1 MLKNKNQLWA
11 GGKVYYAVLTGCLLL
26 IIGVSAAIYNVSLN
40 KIKPAETDNSSGY
53 SYSYQSTTSRSQEQ
67 ANMAATGIPKTSE
80 STSAAVNTKKLPYK
94 GEFTPPVSGKV
105 IGEFSN
111 GEMVKN
117 ETMGDWRVHDGVD
130 FAANDG
136 ESVVAVQDG
145 EVESIDSD
153 EMWGICVKV
162 LCPGGM
168 TVKYCGL
175 QENPSVK
182 RGDKVTQGSVIGKA
196 GAIPIEST
204 MPSHI
209 HIETVID
216 EKNVNPLEAM
226 NLL

>member
-1 MLKNKNQLWA
+1 MLKSKNQLWA

-40 KIKPAETDNSSGY
+40 KIKPAETGNSSEY
-53 SYSYQSTTSRSQEQ
+53 SYSLPSTTSRSQEQ

-80 STSAAVNTKKLPYK
+80 STSAAISSKKLPYK
-94 GEFTPPVSGKV
+94 GEFTPPISGKV
-105 IGEFSN
+105 ICEFSN

-153 EMWGICVKV
+153 EMWGVCVKV

-175 QENPSVK
+175 QEKPSVK
-182 RGDKVTQGSVIGKA
+182 RGDKVTKGSVIGKA
-196 GAIPIEST
+196 GAIPIESS

-216 EKNVNPLEAM
+216 KKNVNPLEAM

>member
-40 KIKPAETDNSSGY
+40 KIKPAETKNSSEY
-53 SYSYQSTTSRSQEQ
+53 SYSFQSTTSRNQEQ

-80 STSAAVNTKKLPYK
+80 STSAAINTKKLPYK

-130 FAANDG
+130 FAANNG

-175 QENPSVK
+175 QENLSVK
-182 RGDKVTQGSVIGKA
+182 RGDKVTRGSVIGKA

>member
-40 KIKPAETDNSSGY
+40 KIKPAETGNSSEY
-53 SYSYQSTTSRSQEQ
+53 SYSLPSTTSRSQEQ

-80 STSAAVNTKKLPYK
+80 STSATVSSKKLPYK

-153 EMWGICVKV
+153 EMWGVCVKV

-175 QENPSVK
+175 QEKPSVK
-182 RGDKVTQGSVIGKA
+182 RGDKVTKGSVIGKA
-196 GAIPIEST
+196 GAIPIESS

-216 EKNVNPLEAM
+216 KKNVNPLEAM

>member
-26 IIGVSAAIYNVSLN
+26 IIGVSAAIYNVSIN
-40 KIKPAETDNSSGY
+40 KIKPAEIGNSSESYY
-53 SYSYQSTTSRSQEQ
+53 SAPSTTSRSQEQ

-80 STSAAVNTKKLPYK
+80 STSAAINTKKLPYK

-105 IGEFSN
+105 IGDYSN

-136 ESVVAVQDG
+136 ENVVAVQGG
-145 EVESIDSD
+145 EVESVDSD
-153 EMWGICVKV
+153 ALWGVCVKV

-175 QENPSVK
+175 QEKPSVK
-182 RGDKVTQGSVIGKA
+182 RGDKVTKGSVLGKV
-196 GAIPIEST
+196 GSIPIELS

-209 HIETVID
+209 HIETIID

>member
-40 KIKPAETDNSSGY
+40 KIKPAETGNSSEY
-53 SYSYQSTTSRSQEQ
+53 SYSLPSTTSRSQEQ

-80 STSAAVNTKKLPYK
+80 STSAAISSKKLPYK

-130 FAANDG
+130 FEANNG

-145 EVESIDSD
+145 VVESIDSD
-153 EMWGICVKV
+153 EMWGVCVKV

-175 QENPSVK
+175 QEKPSVK
-182 RGDKVTQGSVIGKA
+182 RGDKVTKGSVIGKA
-196 GAIPIEST
+196 GAIPIESS

-216 EKNVNPLEAM
+216 KKNVNPLEAM

>member
-40 KIKPAETDNSSGY
+40 KIKPAETKNGSEY
-53 SYSYQSTTSRSQEQ
+53 SYSSQSTTSRSQEQ

-80 STSAAVNTKKLPYK
+80 STSAAINTKKLPYK

-130 FAANDG
+130 FAANNG